1 MATTVDVNSVAAGAG
16 MPALIARNSTQ
27 NQTNNTQYNNN
38 ATGSQMG
45 QFTAGQQAMQGQAQ
59 DLYSKILS
67 GNVQNF
73 GLDKATRDAAWYDFQ
88 QNQLPLLSA
97 QHGVG
102 SPALNAAAEQLN
114 LRLAGMSGQMAIPQ
128 ALQTASGL
136 ANAGFNPVGYNT
148 TNQSNQVQNQ
158 TQKNTGQ
165 DQTMNVGGAINGVAD
180 WVARYFSI

>member
-1 MATTVDVNSVAAGAG
+1 MAVVDVNSTAIGAG
-16 MPALIARNSTQ
+16 MPALVAQKASQTQ
-27 NQTNNTQYNNN
+27 TGNTQFANNQ
-38 ATGSQMG
+38 TGSQMG

-73 GLDKATRDAAWYDFQ
+73 GLDPATRAAAWFDFQ
-88 QNQLPLLSA
+88 QNQLPILSA
-97 QHGVG
+97 QNGVG

-128 ALQTASGL
+128 AIQTASGL
-136 ANAGFNPVGYNT
+136 ANAGFNPVGQNT
-148 TNQSNQVQNQ
+148 TMQSNQTQSQ
-158 TQKNTGQ
+158 TQQNDGMT
-165 DQTMNVGGAINGVAD
+165 TTANVGGVLNGLSD

>member
-1 MATTVDVNSVAAGAG
+1 MATTVDVNSLAVGAG
-16 MPALIARNSTQ
+16 MPALVSQKTNQ
-27 NQTNNTQYNNN
+27 NQTSNTQFNNN

-158 TQKNTGQ
+158 TQENSGMTNTA
-165 DQTMNVGGAINGVAD
+165 NVGGAINGVAD

>member
-1 MATTVDVNSVAAGAG
+1 
-16 MPALIARNSTQ
+16 
-27 NQTNNTQYNNN
+27 
-38 ATGSQMG
+38 
-45 QFTAGQQAMQGQAQ
+45 
-59 DLYSKILS
+59 LYSKILS

-158 TQKNTGQ
+158 TQENSGMTNTA
-165 DQTMNVGGAINGVAD
+165 NVGGAINGVAD

>member
-16 MPALIARNSTQ
+16 MPNLVAQKA
-27 NQTNNTQYNNN
+27 NQTQTGNTQFNNN
-38 ATGSQMG
+38 QTSSQMG

-67 GNVQNF
+67 GNLQNF
-73 GLDKATRDAAWYDFQ
+73 GLDPATRQAAWFDFQ

-128 ALQTASGL
+128 AIQTASGL
-136 ANAGFNPVGYNT
+136 SNAAFNPVGQNMT
-148 TNQSNQVQNQ
+148 QQSNQTQQQ
-158 TQKNTGQ
+158 TQQNDGT
-165 DQTMNVGGAINGVAD
+165 TVTSNVGGTLDGLSQ
-180 WVARYFSI
+180 WVARYFKI